1 LSEEPPKALIASVS
15 RQYVVPTGADS
26 STMRI
31 EIISTDLLEQKQF
44 TSIIAL
50 KSQYWP
56 YPLQS
61 QVKWFKHNTGASD
74 SHMLAWK
81 DDNLVGYLR
90 LVPAKGMQGHKTV
103 PLAIVDTV
111 CIDGNHR
118 RQSLG
123 LELMT
128 RGNEAIH
135 LAGRVGLLVSAP
147 PLVPFYKRCGWT
159 SFPLPVQPS
168 AELCALLPEGSAAL
182 TYDPALRLSRLRLEV
197 SPSGSHRE

>member
-1 LSEEPPKALIASVS
+1 MSEEPPKALIASVS
-15 RQYVVPTGADS
+15 RQYVVPIGAGS

-31 EIISTDLLEQKQF
+31 EIISTDLLGEKQL

-61 QVKWFKHNTGASD
+61 QAEWFKQNAETSD
-74 SHMLAWK
+74 SHVLGWK
-81 DDNLVGYLR
+81 ADNLVAYLR
-90 LVPAKGMQGHKTV
+90 LVPAKGMQEHRTV

-111 CIDGNHR
+111 CIDSNHR

-135 LAGRVGLLVSAP
+135 LVGRVGLLASAP
-147 PLVPFYKRCGWT
+147 SLVPFYQRCGWS

-168 AELCALLPEGSAAL
+168 AALRALLPEGSAAL
-182 TYDPALRLSRLRLEV
+182 TYDPVLRLSRLRLDV

>member
-1 LSEEPPKALIASVS
+1 M
-15 RQYVVPTGADS
+15 
-26 STMRI
+26 MRI
-31 EIISTDLLEQKQF
+31 ELVSTDLLGQRKLA
-44 TSIIAL
+44 SIIAL

-61 QVKWFKHNTGASD
+61 QVEWFKQNAGASD
-74 SHMLAWK
+74 SHVLGWK
-81 DDNLVGYLR
+81 GDNLVGYLR
-90 LVPAKGMQGHKTV
+90 IVPAKGMQEHRTV

-135 LAGRVGLLVSAP
+135 LAGRVGLLASAP
-147 PLVPFYKRCGWT
+147 SLLAFYQR
-159 SFPLPVQPS
+159 
-168 AELCALLPEGSAAL
+168 
-182 TYDPALRLSRLRLEV
+182 
-197 SPSGSHRE
+197 